1 MWVKNAEFRPSKISL
16 YKFTKENYKRKK
28 CGPKILILT
37 SKIFFYKF
45 TKEISR
51 VTFNLEPSPYFNK
64 GNLRFSFIVKHIT

>member
-45 TKEISR
+45 TKENYKRKKCGPKIPNSELQN
-51 VTFNLEPSPYFNK
+51 FFL
-64 GNLRFSFIVKHIT
+64 